1 MKPISLQLY
10 TLRDRS
16 EKDFPGVIRAV
27 GEMGYTGVEPA
38 GFYGLAPARLR
49 RLVEDQGMVI
59 SSSHGP
65 WASPENLSEVIDTA
79 GALGITLVSSGFGPE
94 AFADKDVIRRTADRV
109 NGMQETLSRA
119 GLTLFLHNHYW
130 EFEMLDG
137 APYAPGAPRL
147 KYDLFAEL
155 APKVSFEID
164 TYWAANF
171 GANDPAAMVKKFAA
185 RAPLLHVKDGP
196 LEKEKPMVAVG
207 HGKMPMRKVID
218 AADPGVLKWLVVE
231 LDACATD
238 MLQAV
243 RDSYD
248 WLTREGLARG
258 RR

>member
-1 MKPISLQLY
+1 MMKPISLQLY

-16 EKDFPGVIRAV
+16 EKDFPEVITDV
-27 GEMGYTGVEPA
+27 GEMGYCGVEPA
-38 GFYGLAPARLR
+38 GFYGLSPAELR
-49 RLVEDQGMVI
+49 RIVEENGMVV

-65 WASPENLSEVIDTA
+65 WASPENLPEVIDTA
-79 GALGITLVSSGFGPE
+79 AALGIELVSSGFGPE
-94 AFADKDVIRRTADRV
+94 DFATKDAIKRTADRV
-109 NGMQETLSRA
+109 NGMEETLSEA
-119 GLTLFLHNHYW
+119 GLALFLHNHYW

-137 APYAPGAPRL
+137 RL

-171 GANDPAAMVKKFAA
+171 GANDPAAMVKKFAR
-185 RAPLLHVKDGP
+185 RAPLLHIKDGP
-196 LEKEKPMVAVG
+196 LVREQPMLAVG
-207 HGKMPMRKVID
+207 TGKMPTRKVIE
-218 AADPGVLKWLVVE
+218 AADAGVLRWLVVE
-231 LDACATD
+231 LDSCATD

>member
-1 MKPISLQLY
+1 
-10 TLRDRS
+10 
-16 EKDFPGVIRAV
+16 
-27 GEMGYTGVEPA
+27 
-38 GFYGLAPARLR
+38 
-49 RLVEDQGMVI
+49 VEDNGMVV

-79 GALGITLVSSGFGPE
+79 AALGIELVSSGFGPE
-94 AFADKDVIRRTADRV
+94 DFATKDAIKRTSDRV
-109 NGMQETLSRA
+109 NKMEETLSEA

-137 APYAPGAPRL
+137 RL

-155 APKVSFEID
+155 SPKVSFEID

-171 GANDPAAMVKKFAA
+171 GANDPVAMVKKFAR
-185 RAPLLHVKDGP
+185 RAPLLHIKDGP
-196 LEKEKPMVAVG
+196 LTREEPMVAVG
-207 HGKMPMRKVID
+207 KGTMPTRKVID
-218 AADPGVLKWLVVE
+218 AADAGVLRWLVVE
-231 LDACATD
+231 LDECATD

-248 WLTREGLARG
+248 WLTHEGLARG